1 MSKGSS
7 INDVTH
13 LGGGGIYPKGDD
25 WRYSVSLFS
34 EMGDIGEGG
43 VKNLKKGVEYR
54 YPSANAV
61 SCSAVSLYA
70 ILETVQKD
78 LHNAVL

>member
-1 MSKGSS
+1 
-7 INDVTH
+7 
-13 LGGGGIYPKGDD
+13 
-25 WRYSVSLFS
+25 
-34 EMGDIGEGG
+34 MGDIGEGG

-78 LHNAVL
+78 LQCGFIV

>member
-1 MSKGSS
+1 
-7 INDVTH
+7 
-13 LGGGGIYPKGDD
+13 
-25 WRYSVSLFS
+25 
-34 EMGDIGEGG
+34 MGDIGEGG

-61 SCSAVSLYA
+61 SCSAVSCSAVSLYA